1 MILSINTATII
12 DRTGMLYCQGADG
25 FDSLGFRGQG
35 VAGLVFAES
44 MSCRLYIGTYM
55 SRQSPKYL
63 VLEPCAPCAA
73 SSSSVE
79 RIFILHAVS

>member
-44 MSCRLYIGTYM
+44 MSCRLYIGTYI
-55 SRQSPKYL
+55 KYS